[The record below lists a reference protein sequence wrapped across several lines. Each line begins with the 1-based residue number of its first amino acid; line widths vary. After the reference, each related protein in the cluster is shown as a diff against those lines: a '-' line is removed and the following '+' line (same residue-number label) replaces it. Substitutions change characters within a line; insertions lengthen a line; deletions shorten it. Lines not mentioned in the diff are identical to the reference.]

1 MEGSGSVARAAG
13 RAALAFVAG
22 WAVPGAGYC
31 TIGRAAKGTLLG
43 GAVAVVFLAGMLIGG
58 PGVVSLTHKPIWF
71 LGHVWGG
78 GCTALAWLCG
88 RPDLAAD
95 PDAAHE
101 LGVLYTCVAA
111 LCNFLLML
119 DAAAFAWRDV
129 RPVAPAPEA
138 PTAKAPTG
146 PGPLPEPV
154 A

>member
-1 MEGSGSVARAAG
+1 MTPDGSVARAAG
-13 RAALAFVAG
+13 RAALAFLVG
-22 WAVPGAGYC
+22 FLVPGAGYAA
-31 TIGRAAKGTLLG
+31 IGRVAKGLLLG
-43 GAVAVVFLAGMLIGG
+43 GSVAVVFLAGMLIGG
-58 PGVVSLTHKPIWF
+58 PSVVSLAHKPIWF

-78 GCTALAWLCG
+78 GCTGLAWVLG

-119 DAAAFAWRDV
+119 DGAASGWRDV
-129 RPVAPAPEA
+129 RPLAEPEA
-138 PTAKAPTG
+138 PDAKPAPGTL
-146 PGPLPEPV
+146 PGAGAP